1 MILCNGTHV
10 ITHDHK
16 HGNAIYRCTLENA
29 QKLLKECLQNDAIQ
43 LANLAEKLKEV
54 KVPVRPVTWL
64 TYALAEVRDLR
75 ESPERLRTVLYGP
88 RPKEGADTRPMP
100 VISKEM
106 QEELVI
112 LFFRSQLKLEALDT
126 RSPMSINELTSGWGS
141 LSFLA
146 PARER
151 LGDEVMFVDD
161 YLYDG
166 YLDLKPLL
174 RNQWKEAAKEES
186 VVGQHVRFLN
196 SWGSGRWSVEQVQ
209 DA

>member
-29 QKLLKECLQNDAIQ
+29 QKLLKACLQSDAIELAKLVEQ
-43 LANLAEKLKEV
+43 LKGV
-54 KVPVRPVTWL
+54 KFPVRPVSWL
-64 TYALAEVRDLR
+64 TYALAEVRDLKAT
-75 ESPERLRTVLYGP
+75 PERLRTVLYGP
-88 RPKEGADTRPMP
+88 RPKEGDDARPVP

-112 LFFRSQLKLEALDT
+112 LFFRNQLKLEALDN
-126 RSPMSINELTSGWGS
+126 RSPMSVAELTSGWSS

-146 PARER
+146 PARAR
-151 LGDEVMFVDD
+151 LGDEVIFVED

-166 YLDLKPLL
+166 YQDLQPLL
-174 RNQWKEAAKEES
+174 RNRWKETAKEEN
-186 VVGQHVRFLN
+186 VVNQHVQFLN